1 MSEWLFD
8 DLRALLLRCEI
19 IFEACDSGDGVY
31 LRNASKEDIENFVDK
46 LEKEQIMPERPP
58 R

>member
-8 DLRALLLRCEI
+8 DLRTLLLQHEI
-19 IFEACDSGDGVY
+19 IFEACDSGEGVY
-31 LRNASKEDIENFVDK
+31 LRRANKEDIENFVNE
-46 LEKEQIMPERPP
+46 LEKERIMPERPP